1 MAAKTKLKKRIRVLQ
16 SSSRLFQLK
25 RASIWVFPTK
35 SKSRRSLL
43 MLIKFDNVGRAMT
56 AKKSTTEKSVLYVRF
71 LFCFFSRFL
80 HLCGS
85 AVLASSVTM
94 QSNSC
99 DATISSPDEKTDD
112 LTKKARRN
120 RRPQVSIQRLS
131 LTRTLL
137 AWVV

>member
-1 MAAKTKLKKRIRVLQ
+1 
-16 SSSRLFQLK
+16 
-25 RASIWVFPTK
+25 
-35 SKSRRSLL
+35 
-43 MLIKFDNVGRAMT
+43 MT
-56 AKKSTTEKSVLYVRF
+56 AKKPTTEKSVLYVRF

-80 HLCGS
+80 HLCGC